1 MEKLILVFAFGGLG
15 SLMRFGVS
23 SYTKTIVGTTFP
35 LGTLIVNCLG
45 SFLFGLI
52 WSLASE
58 KAVLSPQLSS
68 VILIG
73 FAGALT
79 TFSTFSF
86 DTIQLFKNQH
96 LGLAITNVL
105 LNNLLCL
112 GFLIAGTMVVKNA

>member
-1 MEKLILVFAFGGLG
+1 MEKVILVFVFGGVG
-15 SLMRFGVS
+15 SLMRFGIS
-23 SYTKTIVGTTFP
+23 SYTKTIIGITFP
-35 LGTLIVNCLG
+35 VGTLIVNCLG
-45 SFLFGLI
+45 SFMFGLI

-86 DTIQLFKNQH
+86 DTIQLFKNDH
-96 LGLAITNVL
+96 IELAIANVL

-112 GFLIAGTMVVKNA
+112 GFLLVGTMVVRNA